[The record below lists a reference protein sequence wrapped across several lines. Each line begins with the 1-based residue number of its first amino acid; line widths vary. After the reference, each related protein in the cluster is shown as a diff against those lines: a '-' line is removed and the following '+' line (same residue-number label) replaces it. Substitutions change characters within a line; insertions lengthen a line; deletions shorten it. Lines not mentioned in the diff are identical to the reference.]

1 MQSEARIERMEA
13 DGVLTADQAAMLR
26 ASLARGG
33 AQPTQE
39 ARTRTRRSNMLWLAG
54 GLAALVGLA
63 VLVLAG
69 GPGIDQP
76 AIQPGVQDVVA
87 TINQAGGH
95 GEMNK
100 SLSAGLAITL
110 LLFVPLLAWVWLH
123 NSLLYGEI
131 RRKPCGSVS

>member
-1 MQSEARIERMEA
+1 MQSEGRIERMEA

-26 ASLARGG
+26 ASLAGGG
-33 AQPTQE
+33 AAPTQGG
-39 ARTRTRRSNMLWLAG
+39 RTRIRRSKLLWLAG
-54 GLAALVGLA
+54 GLA
-63 VLVLAG
+63 VLAG
-69 GPGIDQP
+69 IAVWLLAGGSGVDQP
-76 AIQPGVQDVVA
+76 AIQDVAA
-87 TINQAGGH
+87 TMNQAGGH

-110 LLFVPLLAWVWLH
+110 LLVVPVLAWAWLH